1 MIALG
6 IPFLGIKFNT
16 VSASV
21 LPTSASAR
29 LVDDALKANFPP
41 NRTAPLE
48 VVIGSDQLFDP
59 VGRPDAAA
67 ARARELHDAG
77 ATTLSLRF
85 VHDSVDHY
93 VEQLEAMTEV
103 AENL

>member
-1 MIALG
+1 SLRRAVELGEGWAPFNVTPDEVKDWIAAA
-6 IPFLGIKFNT
+6 T
-16 VSASV
+16 
-21 LPTSASAR
+21 TT
-29 LVDDALKANFPP
+29 DAWQ
-41 NRTAPLE
+41 RREGPLE